1 MAISSD
7 CFHFCLLNIEQS
19 CERLKHNNIISSST
33 STTNR
38 RKDWRC
44 SRKNQSF
51 QRNSVRSCRIWKDWI
66 DWYKHTLNL
75 FHINARF
82 VNWRFNRFNNTL
94 TSKKSFAW
102 CEWRCFCENICLM
115 KSSNVLHSN
124 KRTSQRL
131 YWLQIKIKIHRF
143 RGN

>member
-7 CFHFCLLNIEQS
+7 CFHLCLLNIEQS
-19 CERLKHNNIISSST
+19 CERLKYNNIISSST
-33 STTNR
+33 STTN

-94 TSKKSFAW
+94 TSKESFTW
-102 CEWRCFCENICLM
+102 YEWRCFCENICLM